1 VTAVVL
7 REPRPG
13 DGAALARM
21 AEENAAYYAEQFP
34 DDFRVPDEE
43 GRAAFM
49 EPAPEENTETSLALV
64 AELDGKV
71 AGYLEAQI
79 EPPLESARYQ
89 SNPELGERRLFINYV
104 GTRPQFWRRGVA
116 TKLVEAAEEWGRAR
130 GATIALCDTYLD
142 SPVSLPFWE
151 QRMGYRRR
159 SVRLTKRLGAQ
170 FASVDG
176 TASD

>member
-1 VTAVVL
+1 MTAVVL

-21 AEENAAYYAEQFP
+21 AEENASYYAERFP
-34 DDFRVPDEE
+34 QDFRVPDEE
-43 GRAAFM
+43 GRVEFM
-49 EPAPEENTETSLALV
+49 EPAPGESTETFLALV
-64 AELDGKV
+64 AELDGELV
-71 AGYLEAQI
+71 GYLEA
-79 EPPLESARYQ
+79 ELLPPLETARYQ

-116 TKLVEAAEEWGRAR
+116 TKLVQAAEEWGRER

-151 QRMGYRRR
+151 ERMGYRRR
-159 SVRLTKRLGAQ
+159 SVRLTKRLAQ
-170 FASVDG
+170 R
-176 TASD
+176 